1 MHASSVEEQLRAL
14 EQENEVLRG
23 RLREIEQ
30 REARVGEARKQLMR
44 GGFRL
49 LIPLFDRQKVVRNF
63 GTLAETV
70 GQFTGPR
77 EQWPARDVVLAD
89 ARMLM
94 ESVVRFAIRRRL
106 FLFFFGLLGATIPAV
121 QVWLVMQQNQIIE
134 NQNEFAEIQVYDVV
148 ARSMT
153 QGDRNARLMTGAL
166 LANANPEFLRGV
178 VRESFDPSLA
188 SVYRADGVNART
200 RRLDDAAYRGHLV
213 RAAVRSIDA
222 ERQRTSVEEAYRQ
235 NRVSLQMIVG
245 DAAGRVPEV
254 MRLGR
259 STEELDGDLAE
270 QVDHYLVQVG
280 GALSSYSRLARAT
293 DDFNGFA
300 QHVAP
305 LLARLSQR
313 APEENNRFGAV
324 LKTVLQ
330 DLLLEM
336 AQRPAPGAPAVD
348 VSRVGGDPMASLRN
362 GLEQLKQ
369 AINRDTINWTSFA
382 QQAGVQ

>member
-1 MHASSVEEQLRAL
+1 MPTHLEEQLGALAKENDELRA
-14 EQENEVLRG
+14 QLRD
-23 RLREIEQ
+23 IQQ
-30 REARVGEARKQLMR
+30 RDQRVADARKQLMR

-63 GTLAETV
+63 GTLVETV

-77 EQWPARDVVLAD
+77 EQWPAREVVLAD

-94 ESVVRFAIRRRL
+94 ESVVRFTIRRRVF
-106 FLFFFGLLGATIPAV
+106 FLLFGLLGGLIPAV
-121 QVWLVMQQNQIIE
+121 QVWLAMQQNKIIE
-134 NQNEFAEIQVYDVV
+134 NQNEFAQIQVYDVV

-188 SVYRADGVNART
+188 SVYRADGVNARN
-200 RRLDDAAYRGHLV
+200 RRLDDAAYRGHLI
-213 RAAVRSIDA
+213 RAAVRAVEA
-222 ERQRTSVEEAYRQ
+222 ERQRSSNAFAYTQ

-259 STEELDGDLAE
+259 GSDELDGDLAE

-280 GALSSYSRLARAT
+280 AALTSYSRLARAN
-293 DDFNGFA
+293 DDFAGFS
-300 QHVAP
+300 QHLAP

-313 APEENNRFGAV
+313 GVEDGNRFAAV

-330 DLLLEM
+330 DLLFEM
-336 AQRPAPGAPAVD
+336 ALRPAPDAPATD
-348 VSRVGGDPMASLRN
+348 ASRMGGDPTSNLKA
-362 GLEQLKQ
+362 GLDQLKQ
-369 AINRDTINWTSFA
+369 AVNRDTINWTSLA
-382 QQAGVQ
+382 QQAGVP